1 MVRKSSVTL
10 GLLFLCIAL
19 AFAGY
24 KRDIYEAFVT
34 KDMASWKVAMDKM
47 EASAPLTQAQLLELI
62 NYQYGYIGWCL
73 GEDKN
78 QEAKKYLDKAE
89 TAALLL
95 IKKQYKES
103 QAHAYLAAI
112 YGFRVSLSPLKA
124 PTMGPKCL
132 EQVELALSQDKQN
145 PFAYLQY
152 GNALYY
158 RPKLFGGS
166 KEKAM
171 PYFLKAEQLMVA
183 QDVKDDWN
191 YLNVLALIGL
201 GYLETGQPKKA
212 DQYFKKA
219 LALEPRFAWVKD
231 ELVPKLRTLER
242 K

>member
-1 MVRKSSVTL
+1 MPKKGSIT
-10 GLLFLCIAL
+10 LFLWFLCVGL
-19 AFAGY
+19 VFAGY
-24 KRDIYEAFVT
+24 KRDVYEAFVT
-34 KDMASWKVAMDKM
+34 KDMVKWKVTMDKM
-47 EASAPLTQAQLLELI
+47 EASSPLTQAQLLELM

-78 QEAKKYLDKAE
+78 QEAKKYMEKAE
-89 TAALLL
+89 AAALLL
-95 IKKQYKES
+95 IKRQYKES

-112 YGFRVSLSPLKA
+112 YGFKVSLSPLKA
-124 PTMGPKCL
+124 PTLGPKCL
-132 EQVELALSQDKQN
+132 EQVELALSKDKQN

-171 PYFLKAEQLMVA
+171 PYFLKAEQLMLA
-183 QDVKDDWN
+183 TDVKDDWN

-219 LALEPRFAWVKD
+219 LELEPRFAWVKD

>member
-10 GLLFLCIAL
+10 VLIFLCVAL
-19 AFAGY
+19 ALAGY
-24 KRDIYEAFVT
+24 KHDIYEAFIN
-34 KDMASWKVAMDKM
+34 KDMASWKIAMDKM
-47 EASAPLTQAQLLELI
+47 EASASLTQAQVLELI

-73 GEDKN
+73 GADKN

-89 TAALLL
+89 AAALLL

-103 QAHAYLAAI
+103 QAHAYLAAF
-112 YGFRVSLSPLKA
+112 YGFRVSLSILKA

-132 EQVELALSQDKQN
+132 EQVELALSKDKQN
-145 PFAYLQY
+145 PFAYLQR

-158 RPKLFGGS
+158 RPTLFGGS
-166 KEKAM
+166 KEKAI

-183 QDVKDDWN
+183 HDVKEDWN

-219 LALEPRFAWVKD
+219 LALEPRFSWVKD
-231 ELVPKLRTLER
+231 ELVPKLRKLER
-242 K
+242 Q